1 MKALRLPTVFLVA
14 ALAAACSDPPDDTP
28 IGRDFAATMAKPEQQ
43 VSLVKVQ
50 HVLVAFVGAKRG
62 SESKRTFEEAR
73 TKAEQLLQQARGGAD
88 FAALVKENSDDDGP
102 GIYTLAQDNRDDYAR
117 HFADVAFRLAVGEI
131 GVTPFHGSKSPFGF
145 HVIKRLE

>member
-28 IGRDFAATMAKPEQQ
+28 IGRDFAATMSKPEQQ
-43 VSLVKVQ
+43 VAQVKVQ

-62 SESKRTFEEAR
+62 SESKRNYEEAR
-73 TKAEQLLQQARGGAD
+73 AKAEQLLLQARGGAD
-88 FAALVKENSDDDGP
+88 FAALVKESDDDAP
-102 GIYTLAQDNRDDYAR
+102 GIYTLTQDSRDDYAR
-117 HFADVAFRLAVGEI
+117 HFSDVAFRLAVGEV